1 MGRLLVVSFQQYR
14 TYHLELRDAGGA
26 HCAVIIHPPAGKGE
40 AQEVPRDPEGVTL
53 VELMGRA
60 KGMVDGILGPR
71 PPPRA
76 FGQRHQWTCQDS
88 RQT

>member
-26 HCAVIIHPPAGKGE
+26 QCAVIIHPPAGRGDAHAVPPGPKG
-40 AQEVPRDPEGVTL
+40 VGL
-53 VELMGRA
+53 VELIGRA
-60 KGMVDGILGPR
+60 KGMIDGILGPR

-76 FGQRHQWTCQDS
+76 FGQRYQQISQGS